1 MNRRSIADGLQSPG
15 PRQLS
20 PAERAFKETGTIPEN
35 IENLTIRQL
44 ESMKTRQLESV
55 VDTEHE
61 SPSSST
67 ELRHESF
74 SPEPG
79 QEATKQI
86 TVRIPV
92 SMWRALIQAVTN
104 NKAQGS
110 PLCSQQDLI
119 QHLIKRWLDEQKQV
133 KPRRHLI
140 PSSQKKR

>member
-1 MNRRSIADGLQSPG
+1 MNRRSIADGLQSPS

-35 IENLTIRQL
+35 IENSKARHFESMKSRQL
-44 ESMKTRQLESV
+44 ESTA
-55 VDTEHE
+55 DTTHVAP
-61 SPSSST
+61 SPSP
-67 ELRHESF
+67 ELQQESF
-74 SPEPG
+74 SPRSG

-119 QHLIKRWLDEQKQV
+119 QHLIKRWLEEQKRV
-133 KPRRHLI
+133 TPEGT
-140 PSSQKKR
+140 